1 MTAVTRP
8 ALTQAAQLVQANRR
22 SRTRGMTY
30 GELQALH
37 ISTSPHKR
45 LAESGSDW
53 LRSHE
58 LLTRFKRRDGLI
70 AFRIVRATKWT
81 A

>member
-1 MTAVTRP
+1 MTRT
-8 ALTQAAQLVQANRR
+8 TQAAQLVQAIRR

-37 ISTSPHKR
+37 VSTAPHKR
-45 LAESGSDW
+45 LAEAAHRY
-53 LRSHE
+53 LKPHE
-58 LLTRFKRRDGLI
+58 SLQRARRAGRVV
-70 AFRIVRATKWT
+70 FVIVRATKWT